1 MQLGKPQG
9 LEGCIHDYD
18 REPRVICDPK
28 PDSFLGAS
36 KIRSH
41 RDGISASSASNATDA
56 KTPIVS
62 AEEAPAKDA
71 SGADEVVEPVW
82 EEFAAEEPAAPA
94 KEDDSSA
101 ATEQQSA
108 LTPGCALGVHEI
120 SRRLTPTDTRTPA
133 SPVSRVGAA

>member
-1 MQLGKPQG
+1 MVRGAFTSMT
-9 LEGCIHDYD
+9 DN
-18 REPRVICDPK
+18 RESSTFPNLILSSELRRFDLIC
-28 PDSFLGAS
+28 
-36 KIRSH
+36 
-41 RDGISASSASNATDA
+41 DGISASSASNATDA

-133 SPVSRVGAA
+133 SPESHVEAV